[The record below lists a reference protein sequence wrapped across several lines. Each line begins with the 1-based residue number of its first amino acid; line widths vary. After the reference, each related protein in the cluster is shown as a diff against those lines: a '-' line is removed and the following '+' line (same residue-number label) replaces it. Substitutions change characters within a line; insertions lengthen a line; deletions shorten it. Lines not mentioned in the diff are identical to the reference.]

1 MKTLSILFR
10 TPLDRRKMTKE
21 KLAELSDEELF
32 EKYKSA
38 KSMTA
43 IFVLLVACLLYF
55 EIAEYRKGGGVT
67 PMSVITICTIG
78 GLVSLLPDL
87 KKMKNEI
94 ANRG

>member
-1 MKTLSILFR
+1 
-10 TPLDRRKMTKE
+10 
-21 KLAELSDEELF
+21 
-32 EKYKSA
+32 
-38 KSMTA
+38 
-43 IFVLLVACLLYF
+43 LLYF